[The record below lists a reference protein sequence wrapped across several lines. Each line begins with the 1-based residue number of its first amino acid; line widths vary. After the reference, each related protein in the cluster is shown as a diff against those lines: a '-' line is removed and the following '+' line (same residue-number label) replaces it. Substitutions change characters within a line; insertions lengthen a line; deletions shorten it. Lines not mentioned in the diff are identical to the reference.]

1 MFIWT
6 THFSKKKAL
15 LALAAAAAVI
25 VLLILLFG
33 RRQGQEAPP
42 DLPRITTNEERLAY
56 LQSFG
61 WELEP
66 EPLETLQFLLP
77 ETLDEPYLTYNK
89 MQLDQGFDL
98 TGCVGKQIARYTY
111 AVTNYPGR
119 PLGVQANLYVCEEFP
134 AAGDIL
140 CPGEN
145 GFQQGLAFPEES

>member
-15 LALAAAAAVI
+15 LALAAAAAII

-33 RRQGQEAPP
+33 RRESAEAPA
-42 DLPRITTNEERLAY
+42 DLPRLTTNEERLAY

-61 WELEP
+61 WELEA

-77 ETLDEPYLTYNK
+77 ETLNEPYLTYNK
-89 MQLDQGFDL
+89 MQEEQGFDL
-98 TGCVGKQIARYTY
+98 TGCAGKQIARYTY

-119 PLGVQANLYVCEEFP
+119 PLGVQANLYVCEEYP

-145 GFQQGLAFPEES
+145 GFQQGLAFPSQE